1 MENMA
6 EALKIAFAAMLFV
19 MALTLS
25 MSSFSQATRAV
36 NVITSERDKEWVG
49 DLNNDGN
56 YYNDGYYKYNMYVIP
71 SENLTRTV
79 GIETVVTSMYRAYE
93 ENMIIYFFESDGTTP
108 LGLYY
113 EVDNNGNQTGN
124 VVSLIDESYETF
136 GANNSPKEF
145 LDIIL
150 GGNVVLDDKDERTKD
165 KYEKK
170 IYYPDGLYDKF
181 KNSEF
186 EEKLGEYEDS
196 TGLTKRVITYIKK

>member
-1 MENMA
+1 MENAA
-6 EALKIAFAAMLFV
+6 EALKIAFAVMLFV

-36 NVITSERDKEWVG
+36 NTITSMRDRENGWVG
-49 DLNNDGN
+49 DL
-56 YYNDGYYKYNMYVIP
+56 MYVTP

-93 ENMIIYFFESDGTTP
+93 ENMTIYFFENDGIKP
-108 LGLYY
+108 LVLYN
-113 EVDNNGNQTGN
+113 ELDNKGNIVPGGGI
-124 VVSLIDESYETF
+124 SSIDLSNETF
-136 GANNSPKEF
+136 GVQQEPKEF

-150 GGNVVLDDKDERTKD
+150 GGNEVLMDKDESTKD

-170 IYYPDGLYDKF
+170 ILYTDGLYNKL
-181 KNSEF
+181 KNLQF
-186 EEKLGEYEDS
+186 EEKLGEYTDS

>member
-6 EALKIAFAAMLFV
+6 EALKIAFAVMMFV
-19 MALTLS
+19 LALTLS

-36 NVITSERDKEWVG
+36 NAITSARDAEWIA

-56 YYNDGYYKYNMYVIP
+56 YYNDGYYKYNMYVTP

-79 GIETVVTSMYRAYE
+79 GIETVVTSIYRAYE
-93 ENMIIYFFESDGTTP
+93 ENMIIYFFENDGTTP
-108 LGLYY
+108 LGLYN
-113 EVDNNGNQTGN
+113 EVDNNDNATGN
-124 VVSLIDESYETF
+124 VVSFIDESYETF
-136 GANNSPKEF
+136 GTNNSPKEF

-150 GGNVVLDDKDERTKD
+150 GGDEVLNDKVESTRNR
-165 KYEKK
+165 YRNK
-170 IYYPDGLYDKF
+170 ILYSNGLYDEF
-181 KNSEF
+181 KNFEF